1 MHIKLQHIKLQII
14 ALHFEKALKMFT
26 GGIRTDAMDP
36 RQKCS
41 KLRVI

>member
-1 MHIKLQHIKLQII
+1 
-14 ALHFEKALKMFT
+14 MFT

-41 KLRVI
+41 KLRVIWFLHKAKHGMYISYKA